1 MSDISNI
8 VPSYLDKA
16 TAKEKNVFFRVLIHL
31 SASDGHTDETEV
43 NFVKKAAQ
51 IHGVK
56 DIDNLL
62 VESNED
68 DILKEVKIIKNR
80 HLALELI
87 KEMCM
92 LSHVD
97 NLLSD
102 EETLFIG
109 KVGIALG
116 IEMEK
121 IEQISNWVIDRI
133 IWLEQAKYI
142 FEEK

>member
-8 VPSYLDKA
+8 IPSYLD
-16 TAKEKNVFFRVLIHL
+16 
-31 SASDGHTDETEV
+31 SASPEE
-43 NFVKKAAQ
+43 KKAFFQVLLCLAATDGYTDDTELKF
-51 IHGVK
+51 ITDAALSHG
-56 DIDNLL
+56 IENIEELQNYR
-62 VESNED
+62 NEQTV
-68 DILKEVKIIKNR
+68 IENAKIIKNR

-87 KEMCM
+87 REMCM

-102 EETLFIG
+102 AETLLIG

-121 IEQISNWVIDRI
+121 IEQISNWVIDHI
-133 IWLEQAKYI
+133 IWLEMSKTI

>member
-1 MSDISNI
+1 M
-8 VPSYLDKA
+8 
-16 TAKEKNVFFRVLIHL
+16 
-31 SASDGHTDETEV
+31 
-43 NFVKKAAQ
+43 
-51 IHGVK
+51 
-56 DIDNLL
+56 
-62 VESNED
+62 
-68 DILKEVKIIKNR
+68 KEVKIIKNR

-133 IWLEQAKYI
+133 IWMEQAKYI

>member
-51 IHGVK
+51 VHGVK
-56 DIDNLL
+56 NIDDLFVVN
-62 VESNED
+62 SED
-68 DILKEVKIIKNR
+68 EILEEVKIIKNR

>member
-1 MSDISNI
+1 MSDINNI
-8 VPSYLDKA
+8 VPSYLGKA
-16 TAKEKNVFFRVLIHL
+16 GQQEKEVFFQVLIHL
-31 SASDGHTDETEV
+31 SASDGHTDESEID
-43 NFVKKAAQ
+43 FIKKAAES
-51 IHGVK
+51 HGVK
-56 DIDNLL
+56 NIDELFTSTD
-62 VESNED
+62 EST
-68 DILKEVKIIKNR
+68 ILEKVKIIKDR

-116 IEMEK
+116 VEMEK
-121 IEQISNWVIDRI
+121 IEQISNWIIDRI
-133 IWLEQAKYI
+133 IWMEQAKYI

>member
-8 VPSYLDKA
+8 VPSYLNKA
-16 TAKEKNVFFRVLIHL
+16 SKKEKEVFFQVLMHL
-31 SASDGHTDETEV
+31 SASDGHTDEAEIA
-43 NFVKKAAQ
+43 FIKDAALKHKLDN
-51 IHGVK
+51 IK
-56 DIDNLL
+56 DLFIPME
-62 VESNED
+62 ESE
-68 DILKEVKIIKNR
+68 ILKKVKIIKNR

>member
-8 VPSYLDKA
+8 VPSYLNDA
-16 TAKEKNVFFRVLIHL
+16 SPEEKEVFFQVLIHL
-31 SASDGHTDETEV
+31 SATDGYTDDLEVDFIKEAAETQGIK
-43 NFVKKAAQ
+43 N
-51 IHGVK
+51 
-56 DIDNLL
+56 IDELFA
-62 VESNED
+62 VIDEKE
-68 DILKEVKIIKNR
+68 ILEKVKIIKNR

-116 IEMEK
+116 VEMEK
-121 IEQISNWVIDRI
+121 IEQISNWIIDRI

>member
-51 IHGVK
+51 VHGVK